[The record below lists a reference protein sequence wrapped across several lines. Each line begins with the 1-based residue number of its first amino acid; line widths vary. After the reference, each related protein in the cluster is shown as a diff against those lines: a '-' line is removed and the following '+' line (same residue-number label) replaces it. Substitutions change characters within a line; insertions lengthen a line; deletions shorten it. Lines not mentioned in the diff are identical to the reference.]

1 MPALP
6 ETLVVTNKPEMH
18 GEANVD
24 CLPMTTDYMVNYWLM
39 KSEPHVYPWGQL
51 VNDGSTHWD
60 GVRNY
65 QARNIMRDEMALGDF
80 VLFYHSNC
88 KPPHVAGIAKVCKE
102 GYPDFTAQDVNSKY
116 FDPKATPDNPR
127 WIMVDIEPILALDDI
142 GLPDLR
148 ANGDLEGM
156 PLLQR
161 GQRLSVQPV
170 SEEHF
175 GIVCSMGGM
184 DAEGISRL
192 SS

>member
-1 MPALP
+1 MVKGNLDFSP
-6 ETLVVTNKPEMH
+6 TGRKS
-18 GEANVD
+18 
-24 CLPMTTDYMVNYWLM
+24 MVNYWLM
-39 KSEPHVYPWGQL
+39 KSEPHVYPWDQL
-51 VNDGSTHWD
+51 VTDGSTHWD

-65 QARNIMRDEMALGDF
+65 QARNIMRDDMAVGDY

-88 KPPHVAGIAKVCKE
+88 KPPHIAGIAKVCKD
-102 GYPDFTAQDVNSKY
+102 GYPDFTAQDSNSKY

-127 WIMVDIEPILALDDI
+127 WIMVDIEPFSPLELV

-170 SEEHF
+170 SENHF
-175 GIVCSMGGM
+175 RIVCAMGGLENFE
-184 DAEGISRL
+184 D
-192 SS
+192 